1 MATVFERVAVIG
13 AGTMG
18 AGIAQICAMAG
29 SRVFM
34 QDVEQRFVDRG
45 MDRVRAFLA
54 KGIDKGKVTE
64 SERDSALQLLAPILD
79 LNQAVSE
86 VDLVIEAIPEDLQ
99 LKRELFARIA
109 SACPDRTVLASNT
122 SSLTLEEVFADTPI
136 PERCCGMHFF
146 NPPPLM
152 PLLEVVRPAR
162 AAEEVLDRVM
172 AYARQLRK
180 EPILVVDSPG
190 FATSRLGVTL
200 GLEAIRML
208 EAGVATA
215 EDIDKAMV
223 LGYRHPMGPLRLGDL
238 VGLDVR
244 LAIAD
249 YLRVKLDS
257 PVFDAPPL
265 LRKMV
270 EQGHL
275 GKKTGQGFYT
285 WDA

>member
-1 MATVFERVAVIG
+1 
-13 AGTMG
+13 MG

-29 SRVFM
+29 SQVFM
-34 QDVEQRFVDRG
+34 QDVKQEFLDRG
-45 MDRVRAFLA
+45 MESVRSFLA

-64 SERDSALQLLAPILD
+64 SQRDSALQLLEPILD
-79 LNQAVSE
+79 LEQAVGE
-86 VDLVIEAIPEDLQ
+86 ADLVIEAIPEDLQ

-109 SACPDRTVLASNT
+109 SVCPDRTVLASNT
-122 SSLTLEEVFADTPI
+122 SSLTLEEVFADTPV

-162 AAEEVLDRVM
+162 AAAEVLDRVM

-200 GLEAIRML
+200 GLEAVRML
-208 EAGVATA
+208 EAGVASA

-249 YLRVKLDS
+249 YLRIKLDS

-275 GKKTGQGFYT
+275 GKKSGQGFYT